1 MIIPDLI
8 GNAAVV
14 ISSYVEWLKNIQH
27 KSIGRLSVKYE
38 VNSKRKFLAGLQK
51 KFNENGIN
59 VDFTKIDSKV
69 LRGGAGKDI
78 VLSTIENVISE
89 TLDQVFQKCEEE
101 NLSFRIAAMAL
112 AMKRIEVSVKNAGYF
127 WYFI

>member
-1 MIIPDLI
+1 M
-8 GNAAVV
+8 
-14 ISSYVEWLKNIQH
+14 
-27 KSIGRLSVKYE
+27 
-38 VNSKRKFLAGLQK
+38 QK

-112 AMKRIEVSVKNAGYF
+112 AMKRIEISVKNAGYF
-127 WYFI
+127 

>member
-127 WYFI
+127 